1 MSPYFIP
8 TFKHPCNSK
17 LVSYNF
23 LLWCTSSKR
32 HSALN
37 TFLLFLA
44 YCRPCVTLWHGSILS
59 SNHLRNWDI
68 LLGDL
73 EEFADFLVRLNESP
87 DLVIT
92 HKQGCYKYKY
102 KMISHIIKIK
112 KNSFVVWG
120 KTFCTSKHHTQ
131 QKLMVFWAAMT
142 STLLCTKEVLAS

>member
-92 HKQGCYKYKY
+92 HKHGCYKYKY

-112 KNSFVVWG
+112 K
-120 KTFCTSKHHTQ
+120 K
-131 QKLMVFWAAMT
+131 
-142 STLLCTKEVLAS
+142 LLCCLRKDILYIKTSHPAKSSWSSGQQWPLPFFALKRC